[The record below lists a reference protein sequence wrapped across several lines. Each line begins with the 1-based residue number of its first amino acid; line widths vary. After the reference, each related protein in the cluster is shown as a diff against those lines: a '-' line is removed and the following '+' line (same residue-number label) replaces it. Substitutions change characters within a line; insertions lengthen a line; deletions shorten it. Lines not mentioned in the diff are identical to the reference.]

1 MTAPT
6 ANPTTVD
13 LSKYIEMRDGRANIR
28 GRRLPVSFIAGAAR
42 VNGLSNAEIAY
53 QYTISEIQVVAA
65 LLYYYEHQDEIER
78 QDAEDKTAFD
88 EMYAM
93 YGQRKPGQP

>member
-28 GRRLPVSFIAGAAR
+28 GRRLPVSFIVIDQVKNASSVTELAY
-42 VNGLSNAEIAY
+42 NFTLSE
-53 QYTISEIQVVAA
+53 EQVLAA
-65 LLYYYEHQDEIER
+65 LLYYREHKDAI
-78 QDAEDKTAFD
+78 DAE
-88 EMYAM
+88 YAADAKESEEAN
-93 YGQRKPGQP
+93 RKFQNWPK